1 MPKFLVRARYSN
13 EAFRGFLEDPADRK
27 KTTER
32 LLTGAGI
39 TLLEWFFVPD
49 TGESVTI
56 VEGDHEQVRLAR
68 MVAMAT
74 GAFAS
79 SEAVEII
86 SSDELSNMAQ
96 NAADI
101 GRDYVAPHMDEID
114 RMLLDE

>member
-1 MPKFLVRARYSN
+1 
-13 EAFRGFLEDPADRK
+13 
-27 KTTER
+27 
-32 LLTGAGI
+32 
-39 TLLEWFFVPD
+39 
-49 TGESVTI
+49 
-56 VEGDHEQVRLAR
+56 

-101 GRDYVAPHMDEID
+101 GRDYVAPHMDKID